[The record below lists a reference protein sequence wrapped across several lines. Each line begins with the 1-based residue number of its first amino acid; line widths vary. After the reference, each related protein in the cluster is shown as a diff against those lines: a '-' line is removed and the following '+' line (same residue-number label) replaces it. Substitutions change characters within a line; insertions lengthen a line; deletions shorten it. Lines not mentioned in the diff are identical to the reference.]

1 MAIGTL
7 FNDIQVVRLKSDG
20 SEDHRVTVPLSYAP
34 REKFI
39 RRLEQDYGNNTKV
52 TAITLPRMA
61 YELISLNYDPQKK
74 LQKARKFSHTR
85 TDGVYPVKEYVYT
98 PVPFDFM
105 FSLNIVTKTQDEMMQ
120 IVEQIVPGFTP
131 DLNITIKGLNG
142 PDSIYDIPVALLDV
156 MPSDS
161 YEGGF
166 DERRQILWSMT
177 FMLKGYLFGPTG
189 DNPIILLPDVKFF
202 DWNTLTESDDG

>member
-7 FNDIQVVRLKSDG
+7 FNDISVVRLKADG
-20 SEDHRVTVPLSYAP
+20 TEDHRITVPLSYAP

-39 RRLEQDYGNNTKV
+39 TRLEQDYGDNRRTN
-52 TAITLPRMA
+52 ALTLPRMA
-61 YELISLNYDPQKK
+61 YELISLNYDPQRK
-74 LQKARKFSHTR
+74 LQKARRFAQSHEEGESTR
-85 TDGVYPVKEYVYT
+85 TFVYT
-98 PVPFDFM
+98 PVPFDMM

-142 PDSIYDIPVALLDV
+142 PESVYDIPVILLDV
-156 MPSDS
+156 QPSDS

-177 FMLKGYLFGPTG
+177 FMVKGYFFGPAG
-189 DNPIILLPDVKFF
+189 DNAIILLPDVKFF
-202 DWNTLTESDDG
+202 DWDQLGKGDDD